1 MFVALGREIEYVKT
15 GVFLL
20 LHHHLVVVLLFHLL
34 LSLVLHDVLSL
45 GLLVGLGGSVVA
57 RQRHVV
63 AVPQLVELG
72 GLVLAAAG
80 GAVPEAGQRG
90 AHLHALHRHRALDG
104 LAKLKDAE
112 GDLSTLA
119 NSRPAPVE
127 IITRLAS
134 DDVLARNSAR
144 TTDHE

>member
-1 MFVALGREIEYVKT
+1 MWLWGREIKYVNP

-20 LHHHLVVVLLFHLL
+20 LLLLLVLLFQLL
-34 LSLVLHDVLSL
+34 LSLVLLDVVSL
-45 GLLVGLGGSVVA
+45 GLLVRLGGSVVA

-63 AVPQLVELG
+63 AIPQLVELG

-104 LAKLKDAE
+104 LAELKE
-112 GDLSTLA
+112 GERGLSYLA
-119 NSRPAPVE
+119 NSCWS
-127 IITRLAS
+127 TS
-134 DDVLARNSAR
+134 
-144 TTDHE
+144 

>member
-1 MFVALGREIEYVKT
+1 MHVCGFWGGEIKYVNA

-20 LHHHLVVVLLFHLL
+20 LLLFLLLFFQLL
-34 LSLVLHDVLSL
+34 LSLVLPVVLSL

-63 AVPQLVELG
+63 AIPQLVELG

-90 AHLHALHRHRALDG
+90 AHLHALDRHRALDG
-104 LAKLKDAE
+104 LAKLKE
-112 GDLSTLA
+112 GGGK
-119 NSRPAPVE
+119 P
-127 IITRLAS
+127 
-134 DDVLARNSAR
+134 
-144 TTDHE
+144 